1 MQTLKHLVRAGIIF
15 VVLMLRVT
23 ADAIDLVMFV
33 IFDQMFHVLTEMVVV
48 VLVLALLKTL
58 MLLRHTL
65 LRLFRSDRLV
75 HFILDF
81 EEIALN

>member
-81 EEIALN
+81 EEVALN

>member
-65 LRLFRSDRLV
+65 LRLFRSD
-75 HFILDF
+75 
-81 EEIALN
+81 

>member
-1 MQTLKHLVRAGIIF
+1 
-15 VVLMLRVT
+15 MLRVT

-65 LRLFRSDRLV
+65 LSLFRSDRLV

>member
-1 MQTLKHLVRAGIIF
+1 
-15 VVLMLRVT
+15 MLRVT